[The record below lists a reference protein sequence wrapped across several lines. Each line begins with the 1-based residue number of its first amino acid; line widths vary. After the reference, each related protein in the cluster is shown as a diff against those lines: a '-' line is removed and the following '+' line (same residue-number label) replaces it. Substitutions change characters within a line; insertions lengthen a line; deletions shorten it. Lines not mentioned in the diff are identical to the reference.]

1 MNGSRND
8 SRYLYEFDGFRA
20 DPVRRRLSRGGE
32 VVSLTPK
39 AFSILLAL
47 LDKRGE
53 VVPKEDL
60 IQQIW
65 PDTFVTEANLTQNI
79 SSLRKA
85 LGERANDPRLVVTVP
100 GQGYTFVGDVLE
112 IPRDSTG
119 EMPAFVMPILSEPGM
134 GNLTPIALPVMSVA
148 STTSEISGSA
158 ETAAPEATPASHA
171 SASAFA
177 LTPPLPFPTPFPT
190 ALEVLAPS
198 SLDDTAARLR
208 AETEAVLVVTPPGPR
223 WGRRFSRSTLVGL
236 LVLALAVIAVPS
248 IYLVRPGALSLSAAP
263 AASAPVRPER
273 PSVAVLDFTNLSG
286 NPAANWLTPAFAE
299 MLRTELATGGKVRL
313 ISGDNTGAAAA
324 LNLPEDANLRAEA
337 LKRLH
342 SVLGADL
349 IVYGTYL
356 AIGESGHDRVR
367 LDVKVLKAPSGE
379 EVARLPE
386 LGTASDLIEMV
397 SRTGADLRQ
406 KLGWAPPSPAQQKEA
421 QALRPAN
428 PEATRLYAEGL
439 AQLRAFDP
447 QGAKNLLTRAADADP
462 KSAVIHSALA
472 QSWADLGHDSR
483 AASEAEKAVE
493 LSGSLAKQE
502 QLAIQARFRE
512 SKREWKEA
520 SELYRTLWTFFPD
533 DLEYGLRLANTLAA
547 DGRGSEA
554 QEAVAALRQL
564 PAPKRDDPRIDLA
577 EARVAR
583 RAWDP
588 ERALR
593 AAKAAEIK
601 GWKLGEEQVVAQ
613 ALALEGQSSQIL
625 GKLDD
630 AIALFHQASALFA
643 KSGNQAQ
650 VAEMFTATG
659 ETLDDQGKIVEARQK
674 FEEALAIAGHL
685 GSDNLVATELS
696 NLGLLRAEAGDLAQ
710 ARDQLGQAA
719 ALFAK
724 TEDRRLVVR
733 TTYFLAQVSW
743 QAGDVDGA
751 RQRYERVLADSRDL
765 HSRIDEAVALEGL
778 GQILARQGRLNDAR
792 RSHQQ
797 ALKIAKE
804 ENDPYRTAGIVASL
818 AEVTSG
824 LGDPEGAERLYEQA
838 LESRRRLGA
847 RLVAAQI
854 QGSLAA
860 LAYRRGDLAKSREL
874 SLEELRVAQQVGAG
888 FTTAEA
894 LQNLGRTELAQ
905 ADLGA
910 ARQHLERALQMATS
924 FGGQLVA
931 SAIRLDLAR
940 LELASGRG
948 APAVR
953 WARESADW
961 YAKQGMPGSQAQA
974 LGLLAEGFAREGQ
987 LAAAREAA
995 EQARTL
1001 SDRSEDGGVQV
1012 AVTTSVARIDAA
1024 AGAMG
1029 SGPKAHLRWAVD
1041 QAGKLGLVPAG
1052 MEARLALGAVQLVST
1067 TDRDAGRRFLED
1079 LRREAAERGFKLIA
1093 QLAEAALA
1101 AAPGARFG

>member
-119 EMPAFVMPILSEPGM
+119 EMPAFVLPILSGPDTGD
-134 GNLTPIALPVMSVA
+134 LTPVAPSRIPETSEPEESAPPPPEAHPSVA
-148 STTSEISGSA
+148 GS
-158 ETAAPEATPASHA
+158 
-171 SASAFA
+171 
-177 LTPPLPFPTPFPT
+177 LTPPLPFPTPFPA
-190 ALEVLAPS
+190 ALEVLSPS

-223 WGRRFSRSTLVGL
+223 WGRRFRRSTVVGL
-236 LVLALAVIAVPS
+236 AVLALAAIAVPA
-248 IYLVRPGALSLSAAP
+248 IYLVRPGVLSLSVAP
-263 AASAPVRPER
+263 ALSAPARPER

-324 LNLPEDANLRAEA
+324 LALPEDANLRAEA

-367 LDVKVLKAPSGE
+367 LDVKVLRAPSGE

-386 LGTASDLIEMV
+386 LGTASDLIDMV
-397 SRTGADLRQ
+397 SKTGTDLRQ

-439 AQLRAFDP
+439 TQLRAFNP
-447 QGAKNLLTRAADADP
+447 QGARNLLARAADADP

-472 QSWADLGHDSR
+472 QSWADLGYDSR
-483 AASEAEKAVE
+483 AASESEKAVQ
-493 LSGSLAKQE
+493 LSNSLAKQE

-533 DLEYGLRLANTLAA
+533 DLEYGLRLANALSA
-547 DGRGSEA
+547 DGRGAEA

-564 PAPKRDDPRIDLA
+564 PAPKKDDPRIDLA
-577 EARVAR
+577 EAWVAR
-583 RAWDP
+583 HAWDP

-613 ALALEGQSSQIL
+613 ALALEGQASQIL

-630 AIALFHQASALFA
+630 AIALFNQASALFA
-643 KSGNQAQ
+643 KSGNQAR
-650 VAEMFTATG
+650 VAAMFTATG
-659 ETLDDQGKIVEARQK
+659 DTLDDQGKIIEARQK
-674 FEEALAIAGHL
+674 FESALAIAEHL
-685 GSDNLVATELS
+685 GSDDLVATELT

-724 TEDRRLVVR
+724 TEDRRFVVR
-733 TTYFLAQVSW
+733 TTYFLAQVCW
-743 QAGDVDGA
+743 QAGDVEGA

-792 RSHQQ
+792 RSQQ
-797 ALKIAKE
+797 EALKIAKE
-804 ENDPYRTAGIVASL
+804 ANDPYRTAGIVASL
-818 AEVTSG
+818 AEVSSG
-824 LGDPEGAERLYEQA
+824 LGDLEGAERLYQQS

-847 RLVAAQI
+847 RLAAAQV

-888 FTTAEA
+888 LTAAEA
-894 LQNLGRTELAQ
+894 LQNLGRVEVAQ
-905 ADLGA
+905 ADLSG
-910 ARQHLERALQMATS
+910 ARQHLERALQTATS
-924 FGGQLVA
+924 LGGQLA
-931 SAIRLDLAR
+931 AAAIRLDLAR

-948 APAVR
+948 AAAVQR
-953 WARESADW
+953 ARESADW

-974 LGLLAEGFAREGQ
+974 LALVAEGFAREGQ
-987 LAAAREAA
+987 LTAAREPA
-995 EQARTL
+995 EQARSL

-1012 AVTTSVARIDAA
+1012 AVTISVARIDAA

-1041 QAGKLGLVPAG
+1041 QAGKIGLVPVG
-1052 MEARLALGAVQLVST
+1052 MEARLALGAVQLVSPI
-1067 TDRDAGRRFLED
+1067 DRDAGRRFLED

-1101 AAPGARFG
+1101 AVPGARIG